1 MNLTILD
8 TNLEPLAI
16 LDTYESL
23 IWTDRYQAYGDFE
36 IYESVRDDGLLS
48 MLKQDYYLENT
59 DSDHIMIIEQTQIS
73 SDTDSGN
80 HLKISGRSLESLLE
94 RRIVWGQKILSGSFQ
109 NGVETL
115 LNENIISPTD
125 ANRKIENFIFKAS
138 TDPYIVA
145 LKIDAQYTGDNLYD
159 VIKALCEEAGIG
171 FKVTLNSSKQFV
183 FELYHGSNRSY
194 DQEENPYV
202 IFSPKYD
209 NIINSNYIESK
220 ASLKN
225 VTLIGGEGEGSER
238 RTLLLG

>member
-80 HLKISGRSLESLLE
+80 HLKIRA
-94 RRIVWGQKILSGSFQ
+94 I
-109 NGVETL
+109 T
-115 LNENIISPTD
+115 
-125 ANRKIENFIFKAS
+125 
-138 TDPYIVA
+138 
-145 LKIDAQYTGDNLYD
+145 
-159 VIKALCEEAGIG
+159 
-171 FKVTLNSSKQFV
+171 
-183 FELYHGSNRSY
+183 
-194 DQEENPYV
+194 
-202 IFSPKYD
+202 
-209 NIINSNYIESK
+209 
-220 ASLKN
+220 
-225 VTLIGGEGEGSER
+225 
-238 RTLLLG
+238 